1 MHFVR
6 ASSQASANGI
16 ADGCVSRA
24 VMGVW
29 AGARGGVSDLVRGA
43 ILIRHTPSYDPRPER
58 GCVGFGAR
66 RRRKGAKLALESD
79 SPTGVCRTTRAG
91 RGLFATPPPNVGPG
105 LDAGTPTDSH
115 PRRCRQ
121 TTRSRHRRGARRRCR
136 RRPLTVARP
145 CRGARRH
152 GVCRIPRADRELLDT
167 PRSASAGT
175 GETASG
181 PNEPTP
187 SVLPFNDALTQSRQR
202 EAHIATRLTP
212 KRADARRTAGGW
224 LPAGGAQDGQDRNGT
239 ARLPA
244 APAVR
249 RPAVRA
255 AAGRAAG
262 SSRARG

>member
-1 MHFVR
+1 
-6 ASSQASANGI
+6 
-16 ADGCVSRA
+16 
-24 VMGVW
+24 MGVW

-187 SVLPFNDALTQSRQR
+187 SVLPFNDALTQTP
-202 EAHIATRLTP
+202 ATRSAHRDTAHA
-212 KRADARRTAGGW
+212 KTRGCEADGRRLVAGGRRAGW
-224 LPAGGAQDGQDRNGT
+224 PGPERNGAPAGGARC
-239 ARLPA
+239 PA
-244 APAVR
+244 ARGQGGGGPGGRVFSGTR
-249 RPAVRA
+249 LIA
-255 AAGRAAG
+255 ADSPTAIATAP
-262 SSRARG
+262 